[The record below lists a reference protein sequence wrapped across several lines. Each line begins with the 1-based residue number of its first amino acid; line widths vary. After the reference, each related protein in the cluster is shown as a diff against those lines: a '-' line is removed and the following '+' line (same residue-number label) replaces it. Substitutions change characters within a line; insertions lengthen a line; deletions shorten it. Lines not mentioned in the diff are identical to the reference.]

1 MMGKILFLAGAAT
14 GYVLGSKAGRQA
26 YEQIKGKAQD
36 LWGDPNVQ
44 KVVSQAGQAAKDAAT
59 VAQSKISGAAKE
71 AKSSTSGDETPDVST
86 TTAGTVAG
94 TTAGSDLG
102 EGAVY
107 EEETPVVPPASF
119 GAPATPGSVGN
130 PPV

>member
-1 MMGKILFLAGAAT
+1 MGKILFLAGAAT

-26 YEQIKGKAQD
+26 YDQIKGKAQD

-59 VAQSKISGAAKE
+59 VAQSKISGAAKD
-71 AKSSTSGDETPDVST
+71 AKKDTSSDSMSTSTDTPVVST
-86 TTAGTVAG
+86 TSTEDGFQ
-94 TTAGSDLG
+94 
-102 EGAVY
+102 
-107 EEETPVVPPASF
+107 EEIPVVPPTTF
-119 GAPATPGSVGN
+119 GAPGTTGTTT

>member
-59 VAQSKISGAAKE
+59 VAQSKIQGAAKE
-71 AKSSTSGDETPDVST
+71 AKDTQKDSDKDTSSGTSFQVPVST
-86 TTAGTVAG
+86 TSTEDGFR
-94 TTAGSDLG
+94 
-102 EGAVY
+102 
-107 EEETPVVPPASF
+107 EEVPTVPPTTF
-119 GAPATPGSVGN
+119 GAPGTSGTTT

>member
-71 AKSSTSGDETPDVST
+71 AKSSTSGDESPNVST
-86 TTAGTVAG
+86 

>member
-1 MMGKILFLAGAAT
+1 MKGKILFLAGTAT
-14 GYVLGSKAGRQA
+14 GYVLGSRAGRQA
-26 YEQIKGKAQD
+26 YDQIKGKAQN

-71 AKSSTSGDETPDVST
+71 SKKDTSSTDSTRSSTDTPVVST
-86 TTAGTVAG
+86 TSTEDGFK
-94 TTAGSDLG
+94 
-102 EGAVY
+102 
-107 EEETPVVPPASF
+107 EEVPTVPPTTF
-119 GAPATPGSVGN
+119 GAPGTTGTT

>member
-26 YEQIKGKAQD
+26 YDQIKGKAQD

-59 VAQSKISGAAKE
+59 VAQSKISGAAKD
-71 AKSSTSGDETPDVST
+71 AKNDTSSASMSTSTDTPVVST
-86 TTAGTVAG
+86 TSTEDGFQ
-94 TTAGSDLG
+94 
-102 EGAVY
+102 
-107 EEETPVVPPASF
+107 EEIPVVPPTTF
-119 GAPATPGSVGN
+119 GAPGTTGTTT

>member
-26 YEQIKGKAQD
+26 YDQIKGKAQD

-59 VAQSKISGAAKE
+59 VAQSKISGAAKD
-71 AKSSTSGDETPDVST
+71 AKNDTSSNSMSTSTDTPVVST
-86 TTAGTVAG
+86 TSTEDGFQ
-94 TTAGSDLG
+94 
-102 EGAVY
+102 
-107 EEETPVVPPASF
+107 EEIPVVPPTTF
-119 GAPATPGSVGN
+119 GAPGTTGTTT

>member
-26 YEQIKGKAQD
+26 YDQIKGKAQD

-59 VAQSKISGAAKE
+59 VAQSKISGAAKD
-71 AKSSTSGDETPDVST
+71 AKKDTSSDSMSTSTDTPVVST
-86 TTAGTVAG
+86 TATEDGFR
-94 TTAGSDLG
+94 
-102 EGAVY
+102 
-107 EEETPVVPPASF
+107 EEIPVVPPTTF
-119 GAPATPGSVGN
+119 GAPGTTGTTT

>member
-26 YEQIKGKAQD
+26 YDQIKGKAQD

-59 VAQSKISGAAKE
+59 VAQSKISGAAKD
-71 AKSSTSGDETPDVST
+71 AKKDTGTSSTTASSGSMDTSTDTPVST
-86 TTAGTVAG
+86 TSSEDGFQ
-94 TTAGSDLG
+94 
-102 EGAVY
+102 
-107 EEETPVVPPASF
+107 EEVPVVPPTTF
-119 GAPATPGSVGN
+119 GAPGTTSST

>member
-26 YEQIKGKAQD
+26 YDQIKGKAQD

-59 VAQSKISGAAKE
+59 VAQSKISGAAKD
-71 AKSSTSGDETPDVST
+71 AKKDTETSASSGSMGTST
-86 TTAGTVAG
+86 
-94 TTAGSDLG
+94 
-102 EGAVY
+102 
-107 EEETPVVPPASF
+107 ETPVVSTTSSEDGFREEVPAVPPTTF
-119 GAPATPGSVGN
+119 GAPGTTGTT

>member
-1 MMGKILFLAGAAT
+1 MKGKILFLAGTAT
-14 GYVLGSKAGRQA
+14 GYVLGSRAGRQA
-26 YEQIKGKAQD
+26 YDQIKGKAQN

-71 AKSSTSGDETPDVST
+71 SKKDTSTDSTRSSTDTPVVST
-86 TTAGTVAG
+86 TSTEDGFK
-94 TTAGSDLG
+94 
-102 EGAVY
+102 
-107 EEETPVVPPASF
+107 EEAPVVPPTTF
-119 GAPATPGSVGN
+119 GAPGTTGTT